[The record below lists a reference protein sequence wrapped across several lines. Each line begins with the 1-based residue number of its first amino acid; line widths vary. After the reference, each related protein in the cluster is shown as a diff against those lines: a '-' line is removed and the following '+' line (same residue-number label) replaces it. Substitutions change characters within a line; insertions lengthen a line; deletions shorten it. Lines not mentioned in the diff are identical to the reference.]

1 MKNIGF
7 IGCGIMGGAIVKAIR
22 KDPQFHIYVND
33 TRSEQAQALALET
46 GATACSLDSLMENC
60 ALVVLAVKPQV
71 LPSLYTS
78 LRKRGEGK
86 RWISLAAG
94 VALETLEKELM
105 TTQIVRIMPNIA
117 AQVGKA
123 VTALSPHPQADSG
136 FVDEVAALTRQFG
149 TSYHIPEAQL
159 AAFIGVSGSA
169 IATCFS
175 FFHGIAMGG
184 VDEGLPY
191 QTALAL
197 IRDTMD
203 SATTLMRETGRNPI
217 ELMTNVCSAGGTTI
231 EAMKVLAEGMFEAT
245 LMESV
250 TASSEK
256 AKALEMAAKNHS

>member
-7 IGCGIMGGAIVKAIR
+7 IGCGIMGGAIAKAIS
-22 KDPQFHIYVND
+22 KDSRFHIYLND
-33 TRSEQAQALALET
+33 SRPEQAKALAYET
-46 GATACSLDSLMENC
+46 GAEACSLDALMESC

-78 LRKRGEGK
+78 LRKLGEGK

-94 VALETLEKELM
+94 VALETLEKQLG

-123 VTALSPHPQADSG
+123 VTALSAHPQADPD
-136 FVDEVAALTRQFG
+136 FIEEVASISRQFG
-149 TSYHIPEAQL
+149 TSYSIPESQL

-197 IRDTMD
+197 IRDTTE
-203 SATTLMRETGRNPI
+203 SATALMRETGRNPI

-231 EAMKVLAEGMFEAT
+231 EAMKALAEGAFEAT

-256 AKALEMAAKNHS
+256 AKALEMAAKNRS

>member
-7 IGCGIMGGAIVKAIR
+7 IGCGIMGGAIAKALS
-22 KDPQFHIYVND
+22 KDPGFKIFVHD
-33 TRSEQAQALALET
+33 TRLEQAESLARET
-46 GATACSLDSLMENC
+46 GATACSFDTLMANC
-60 ALVVLAVKPQV
+60 SLVVLAVKPQV

-78 LRKRGEGK
+78 LRKLSEGK

-94 VALETLEKELM
+94 VALETLAQQLM
-105 TTQIVRIMPNIA
+105 STQIVRIMPNIA

-123 VTALSPHPQADSG
+123 VTAISPHPQADPL
-136 FVDEVAALTRQFG
+136 FVEETTAITRFFG
-149 TSYHIPEAQL
+149 SSYSIPEAQL

-175 FFHGIAMGG
+175 FMHGIAMGG

-197 IRDTMD
+197 IRDTTE
-203 SATTLMRETGRNPI
+203 SATALLRETGRNPI
-217 ELMTNVCSAGGTTI
+217 DLMTNVCSAGGTTI
-231 EAMKVLAEGMFEAT
+231 EAMKALADGAFEAT

>member
-7 IGCGIMGGAIVKAIR
+7 IGCGIMGGAIAKALS
-22 KDPQFHIYVND
+22 KDPQYHIYLND
-33 TRSEQAQALALET
+33 TRSEQADALAREI
-46 GATACSLDSLMENC
+46 GAIACSLEALMENC
-60 ALVVLAVKPQV
+60 TLVVLAVKPQV
-71 LPSLYTS
+71 LPSLYAS
-78 LRKRGEGK
+78 LRKLGEGK

-94 VALETLEKELM
+94 VALETLETQLRS
-105 TTQIVRIMPNIA
+105 TQIVRIMPNIA

-123 VTALSPHPQADSG
+123 VTAISPHPQADCN
-136 FVDEVAALTRQFG
+136 FVDEVAAISRQFG
-149 TSYHIPEAQL
+149 SSYSIPEAQL

-175 FFHGIAMGG
+175 FLHGIAMGG

-191 QTALAL
+191 LTALAL
-197 IRDTMD
+197 IRDTTE
-203 SATTLMRETGRNPI
+203 SATALLRETGKNPI

-231 EAMKVLAEGMFEAT
+231 EAMKVLAEGAFEAT

-256 AKALEMAAKNHS
+256 AKALELTAKNHS